1 VDRRIEPL
9 ADYSFDKTTMYGSY
23 SHMTLQIDV
32 QINNEFFS
40 LSLWMSLTD
49 VQMLL
54 SSSGVTIFLGDRQ
67 TCSIDKKL
75 GENTSIQMGR

>member
-1 VDRRIEPL
+1 
-9 ADYSFDKTTMYGSY
+9 
-23 SHMTLQIDV
+23 V